1 MSAIHVNSV
10 GVSAGSL
17 TGSPLGDAVFM
28 DPTIPVFAESIDD
41 LPQTWDYSKYGEP
54 MHDKLTGNLLNMPNQ
69 NFNEIGNPL
78 ARLSLPSGKN
88 NSDKIIAN
96 LTAEIGLWDNLKY
109 KFSWGLI

>member
-1 MSAIHVNSV
+1 MTIGLNVSYSRVNSV

-88 NSDKIIAN
+88 NSDKN
-96 LTAEIGLWDNLKY
+96 Y
-109 KFSWGLI
+109 SQPYS